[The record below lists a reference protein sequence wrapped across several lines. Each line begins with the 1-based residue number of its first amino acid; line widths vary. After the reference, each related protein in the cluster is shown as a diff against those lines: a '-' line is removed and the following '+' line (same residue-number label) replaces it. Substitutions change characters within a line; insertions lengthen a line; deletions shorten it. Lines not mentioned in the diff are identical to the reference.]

1 MNADTFKDIFLST
14 FSGWWSLSVAMEA
27 TEDMVD
33 ESLFGFKK
41 SRSTTDSILLLKMIE
56 EWAKLSGTFL

>member
-1 MNADTFKDIFLST
+1 
-14 FSGWWSLSVAMEA
+14 MEA
-27 TEDMVD
+27 TEDMAD

-41 SRSTTDSILLLKMIE
+41 SRSTTDFILLLKMIE

>member
-1 MNADTFKDIFLST
+1 
-14 FSGWWSLSVAMEA
+14 MEA
-27 TEDMVD
+27 TEDMAD

-56 EWAKLSGTFL
+56 ECAELSETFLWFIAIDVKKAYDRAD